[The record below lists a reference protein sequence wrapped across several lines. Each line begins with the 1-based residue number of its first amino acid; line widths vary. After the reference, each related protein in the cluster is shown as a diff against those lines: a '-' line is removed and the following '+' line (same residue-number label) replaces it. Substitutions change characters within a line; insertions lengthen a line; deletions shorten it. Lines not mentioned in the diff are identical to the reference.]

1 MIKNAKKTS
10 NNNENNTSPKP
21 KTRYIVTHGYKGNL
35 SIQTAFKEVI
45 ENQVMDNFEKW
56 KCEKSS

>member
-1 MIKNAKKTS
+1 MIKNVEKPS
-10 NNNENNTSPKP
+10 NRNGNTTSPKL